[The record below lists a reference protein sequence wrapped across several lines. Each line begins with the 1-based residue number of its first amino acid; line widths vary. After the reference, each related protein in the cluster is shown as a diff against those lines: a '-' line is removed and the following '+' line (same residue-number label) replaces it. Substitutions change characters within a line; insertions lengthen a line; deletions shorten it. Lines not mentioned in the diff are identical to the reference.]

1 MKLISNNDLTIDEK
15 IKSFLFLHGI
25 TEEVNIPEIEKE
37 MVLMLLSETDID
49 SVYVENGDLI
59 IESSKEE
66 TDE

>member
-1 MKLISNNDLTIDEK
+1 MKLITNNDLTIDEK

-49 SVYVENGDLI
+49 NVYVENGDLI

>member
-49 SVYVENGDLI
+49 NVYVENGDLI